1 MLNIQKRLNK
11 YSLNPNNSVVVG
23 SGILNALKLREI
35 NDIDIL
41 VEPETYNRL
50 LKLPEFKIKNTSG
63 LDMLTSD
70 ILEIG
75 TTLNV
80 GNHSYSFEELFK
92 NSIVIDKVRYI
103 TLELLLDIKK
113 QWLRNKDKKDI
124 EIIEKYLKH
133 HCTF

>member
-1 MLNIQKRLNK
+1 MLNIQKKLNK
-11 YSLNPNNSVVVG
+11 YSLNSNNSVVVG

-70 ILEIG
+70 IFEIG

-80 GNHSYSFEELFK
+80 GNHSYNFEELFK

-103 TLELLLDIKK
+103 TLEFLLDIKK
-113 QWLRNKDKKDI
+113 QWLRDKDKKDI

-133 HCTF
+133 H

>member
-1 MLNIQKRLNK
+1 MLNIQKKLNK

-23 SGILNALKLREI
+23 SGILNALKIRKI

-50 LKLPEFKIKNTSG
+50 LKLPEFKIKNTSR

-75 TTLNV
+75 TALNV
-80 GNHSYSFEELFK
+80 GNHSYNFEELFE

-103 TLELLLDIKK
+103 TLEFLLDIKK
-113 QWLRNKDKKDI
+113 QWLRDKDKKDI

-133 HCTF
+133 H